1 MSRFFFDLRVE
12 SVRLPDYEGHELSR
26 EEDVRRYA
34 EELALKLRKS
44 DVFSLAGAAVEVRS
58 QDGKRLFSI
67 PVEEWLRNA
76 A

>member
-34 EELALKLRKS
+34 EELALNLRKS
-44 DVFSLAGAAVEVRS
+44 DVFSFADAAVEVRS

-67 PVEEWLRNA
+67 PVEESLRNA

>member
-1 MSRFFFDLRVE
+1 MGRFFFDLRVE

-34 EELALKLRKS
+34 EELALNLRKS

-58 QDGKRLFSI
+58 
-67 PVEEWLRNA
+67 
-76 A
+76 